1 MTARRT
7 MADFDEVAV
16 DESKVTK
23 AIRMEVPLIMTTYT
37 LPRKVEKYIERVVGI
52 FLEHTKQSRLRD
64 NIIYCIQELVV
75 NAKKANTKR
84 VYFVEKGLDL
94 NDENDYRV
102 GMATFKDETLANIDY
117 YLELQRQQ
125 GLYIKLILHLKD
137 NVITIEVR
145 NNAMITAAELERIRG
160 RIIQARQYNDI
171 DEALIE
177 LLDDTE
183 GAGLGLVILVLMM
196 KKLGLGEESFDIL
209 RSSAETIARIVIP
222 KDLKKAG

>member
-1 MTARRT
+1 MT
-7 MADFDEVAV
+7 DFDEVVV
-16 DESKVTK
+16 DESKVTR

-37 LPRKVEKYIERVVGI
+37 LPRKVEKYIEQVVGI

-94 NDENDYRV
+94 NDENDYRE
-102 GMATFKDETLANIDY
+102 GMATFKDETLANINY

-125 GLYIKLILHLKD
+125 GLYVKLILHLKD
-137 NVITIEVR
+137 NMITIEVR

-160 RIIQARQYNDI
+160 RILQARQYNDI
-171 DEALIE
+171 DEAMMK